1 MVLFYS
7 QGDQDIYDEGDHFIP
22 QEQYRLGKFS
32 NTVAPMPMDST
43 QQVTQEFGI
52 PYTGAFTGEGGGGGG
67 LGGKFGNLDESDW
80 KMIDKNVWEVGGP
93 ANMYGS
99 WVNKPVKGYYDP
111 QTKTY
116 KTWEGKNIDHA
127 GLFTGDPKEGDIEGT
142 PTKIPSMFGILKKLR
157 EKIASGKEKLGE
169 FIGGKD
175 EIITEKISEGDKE
188 GMNQVGSPPGGDA
201 TWKGADGGR
210 IGFEEGGWSPGVG
223 RDEQGYQSD
232 HPSFEGGQGD
242 GNNQNN
248 FTLDSNLISTQ
259 PFVEATYSPFELAT
273 LKARLYNKNLL
284 TDDDIG
290 LEGQLAG
297 GNNLIDYGIDFTGEG
312 ITGSNVGI
320 GPLNVYMDP
329 HKNIEN
335 ISFDQD
341 IGNWNVQG
349 GTDLDRHG
357 LGLNYSSDNNPF
369 FFRGDIDNM
378 GNRNVMGGV
387 KWEWGQPNQPGK
399 TLSYDDLI
407 YGLKYGGLVGIL

>member
-52 PYTGAFTGEGGGGGG
+52 PYTGAFTGEGGVLGG
-67 LGGKFGNLDESDW
+67 LGGRFGNLDLG
-80 KMIDKNVWEVGGP
+80 KTKTFDKKVFKTEG
-93 ANMYGS
+93 
-99 WVNKPVKGYYDP
+99 PVKGWDMSKVTGYWDP
-111 QTKTY
+111 TSNTY

-349 GTDLDRHG
+349 GTDLENYSG
-357 LGLNYSSDNNPF
+357 ALNYSPNDWLNLGASM
-369 FFRGDIDNM
+369 DNM
-378 GNRNVMGGV
+378 GNKNFNVGA
-387 KWEWGQPNQPGK
+387 KWQWGQPERPAK

-407 YGLKYGGLVGIL
+407 YGQNLRHGGLVGIL